1 MEYLRARGRVLDG
14 PLPVRVVRPTPAL
27 RPDAKVFEEFAAG
40 SGKQAV
46 STTMVF
52 ARMLRNLVRDPAVG
66 SLVAPIVSD
75 EARTFGLEPLIAE
88 TKIYAPDGQNYIP
101 VDADLPLNY
110 AESSSGQMLEEG
122 ITEAGALASFIA
134 LSTAY
139 ATWGQPMVP
148 VYLFYSMFGF
158 QRVGDLAWALGDMR
172 GRGILAG
179 CTAGRTTLMGE
190 GLQHDDGQSPLLAS
204 TNPAA
209 LVYDASFAYE
219 VAAIM
224 EEAVTDMLGADPKD
238 RFWYLTLYNETYPMP
253 ALPEGADGEAVR
265 QGIIRGIY
273 RFAPAPETTGKG
285 DGLRASLCFSGPM
298 WRIAVEAQRILAERF
313 NVAAD
318 TWAVTSWTN
327 LRTDA
332 LEAERWNRLHPEAEP
347 RTAIVTEALGDGAA
361 PVVAITDYMRSV
373 PDQVAPFVDRPYLS
387 LGTDGFGRSDAR
399 EALRSYFEV
408 DARQP
413 RRRRAA
419 AAGPGRRGQVVAG
432 GRGHRRVRHRRRR
445 RRSLRRLLTSG
456 DQVDEGGQGLFGA
469 RGHGEHE
476 RPPVRVERQ
485 RHVEEGTALLLPLRQ
500 GHRARQDG
508 VDRRAAPG
516 APPHPSASTEVTDDA
531 TRARHSSARVPS
543 AAASRLQAIGTGS
556 ASIVSAAGSPR
567 ARRG

>member
-1 MEYLRARGRVLDG
+1 
-14 PLPVRVVRPTPAL
+14 
-27 RPDAKVFEEFAAG
+27 
-40 SGKQAV
+40 
-46 STTMVF
+46 MVF
-52 ARMLRNLVRDPAVG
+52 ARLLRNLVRDPAVG

-265 QGIIRGIY
+265 QGIIDGHLPLRPGAPRRPGARARAACGRRCASRG
-273 RFAPAPETTGKG
+273 RCG
-285 DGLRASLCFSGPM
+285 ASPSD
-298 WRIAVEAQRILAERF
+298 AQRILAERYD
-313 NVAAD
+313 VAAD

-332 LEAERWNRLHPEAEP
+332 LEVERWNRLHPEAEP
-347 RTAIVTEALGDGAA
+347 RTAIVTDGPGRRLRPRRRHHRLHAQRARPGGAA
-361 PVVAITDYMRSV
+361 SSTGPTCRSG
-373 PDQVAPFVDRPYLS
+373 PTASGAPTP
-387 LGTDGFGRSDAR
+387 AR
-399 EALRSYFEV
+399 RCASYFEV
-408 DARQP
+408 DSANL
-413 RRRRAA
+413 
-419 AAGPGRRGQVVAG
+419 VVAVLQQLALG
-432 GRGHRRVRHRRRR
+432 GRIESSV
-445 RRSLRRLLTSG
+445 
-456 DQVDEGGQGLFGA
+456 VAEAIAEFGIDA
-469 RGHGEHE
+469 
-476 RPPVRVERQ
+476 
-485 RHVEEGTALLLPLRQ
+485 
-500 GHRARQDG
+500 DG
-508 VDRRAAPG
+508 AAPF
-516 APPHPSASTEVTDDA
+516 
-531 TRARHSSARVPS
+531 
-543 AAASRLQAIGTGS
+543 
-556 ASIVSAAGSPR
+556 IVS
-567 ARRG
+567 